1 MEEGGYRH
9 IGSWWE
15 ARAGKAVNEIDI
27 VALRTDGHSALVAE
41 VKRNAVN
48 YRPEAFMVKVEH
60 LRTNVLAGY
69 DIDARLLTME
79 QM

>member
-1 MEEGGYRH
+1 MEGCGYRD

-15 ARAGKAVNEIDI
+15 ARAGKAANEIDI

-41 VKRNAVN
+41 VKRNAAN
-48 YRPEAFMVKVEH
+48 YRPEAFMAKVEH
-60 LRTNVLAGY
+60 LRTKVLAGY

>member
-1 MEEGGYRH
+1 M
-9 IGSWWE
+9 
-15 ARAGKAVNEIDI
+15 
-27 VALRTDGHSALVAE
+27 ALRTDGHSALVAE
-41 VKRNAVN
+41 VKCNAAN

-60 LRTNVLAGY
+60 LRTKVLAGY

>member
-1 MEEGGYRH
+1 MEVCGYRD

-48 YRPEAFMVKVEH
+48 YRPEAFMAKVEH
-60 LRTNVLAGY
+60 LRTKVLAGY